1 MHDNGLALF
10 GTKAFLDTVMRKY
23 GSLICVLL
31 GTWGWILY
39 IPPKAHNTQK
49 CCLLM
54 KCSSLL
60 VLDNSSAA
68 SDDNFVKMTTFPF
81 RWRPFVPCWVLTL
94 ASDWLITVKY
104 RHVFNL
110 IFDVISVRYLKRK
123 EGQWWRHNGDHAA
136 ITAAVHLPC
145 RCDGTEQHWVYTMI

>member
-10 GTKAFLDTVMRKY
+10 GTKAFVDTVMRKY
-23 GSLICVLL
+23 ASLICILL
-31 GTWGWILY
+31 GTWGWILH

-49 CCLLM
+49 CRLLM
-54 KCSSLL
+54 KFSSLTL
-60 VLDNSSAA
+60 RVLDNFSAA

-110 IFDVISVRYLKRK
+110 MFDVISVRYLKRK
-123 EGQWWRHNGDHAA
+123 EGHWWRHNGDHAA

-145 RCDGTEQHWVYTMI
+145 RWDGTEQHWV